1 MVQILKESV
10 RNSIVFA
17 AESQFAKSGFKRA
30 TVASIAKEAGVA
42 TGNIYKYYSSKKE
55 LFEAVIT
62 EEFVDDF
69 LRLTRNRI
77 GEFEQSQ
84 GIDSSRDYMENKAGE
99 LLHFWIKNRRK
110 TVILLAQAKGT
121 KYEDFARIY
130 IQDMKEQAIAQVC
143 RQHPQIEITD
153 MLGFMLEKALADSVR
168 GIVLILEH
176 FDEEESILEAFG
188 AGTAYQ
194 LGGLAALF
202 EWACSR

>member
-10 RNSIVFA
+10 RKNILLA

-30 TVASIAKEAGVA
+30 TIAAIAKKAGVA

-62 EEFVDDF
+62 EEFVDKF

-84 GIDSSRDYMENKAGE
+84 GIDPCRDYMENRAGE

-110 TVILLAQAKGT
+110 TVILLAHAEGT
-121 KYEDFARIY
+121 RYEDFVRIY
-130 IQDMKEQAIAQVC
+130 IQDMKELAIAQVR
-143 RQHPQIEITD
+143 RQHPQIKMTD
-153 MLGFMLEKALADSVR
+153 MLLFLLEKALTDSVR
-168 GIVLILEH
+168 GIVLTLEH
-176 FDEEESILEAFG
+176 FDDEESILEAFG
-188 AGTAYQ
+188 AGTAFQ
-194 LGGLAALF
+194 LGGLLALF
-202 EWACSR
+202 EWASKR